1 MTKVVLED
9 AAVVAALNAIE
20 NRSQLCD
27 VTGRVLGYFV
37 PQSCERPI
45 SYRGVK
51 SPLSKEERER
61 ILREELKDARP
72 LSEFWDDM
80 RKKYPDKFIE
90 PRRGGSQ

>member
-27 VTGRVLGYFV
+27 VTGRVLGYYV

-51 SPLSKEERER
+51 SPLSPEERER
-61 ILREELKDARP
+61 ILREETKDAKT
-72 LSEFWDDM
+72 LAEFWEEM
-80 RKKYPDKFIE
+80 RRKHPEKF
-90 PRRGGSQ
+90 Q